1 MAKRRRIQL
10 SLGKY
15 VYISRRYHRVSL
27 AGKGINFNVEIL
39 RFGFKGSF
47 KGFGLVSIQ
56 LYKPQHRLE

>member
-1 MAKRRRIQL
+1 VFKTTLGLRGGMAKRRRIQL

-39 RFGFKGSF
+39 RFGFKR
-47 KGFGLVSIQ
+47 II
-56 LYKPQHRLE
+56 